1 METNKQVI
9 LVVDD
14 NEEVLDFLAD
24 DLGEK
29 YTVITATDGK
39 DAFKKLYETPVQLI
53 ISDVMMPEMD
63 GFELCE
69 KIKSDFEI
77 SHIPIILLTA
87 KNTLQSKIEG
97 LHSGADAYI
106 EKPFSPAHLNAQIE
120 SLLNNRN
127 KLKEY
132 FAKSPS
138 VMINTIAHTKM
149 DEEFLEKL
157 QKHIEENIDH
167 PDLDVEHLASHMNM
181 SRPTL
186 YRKIKSIS
194 NLSPNEMINITRLNM
209 AVELISKGEAKLYEI
224 AHKVGYNSLT
234 QLGRNFQ
241 KQFNMSPSEYAKK
254 NINQV

>member
-1 METNKQVI
+1 MDTNKEVI

-14 NEEVLDFLAD
+14 NEEVLEFLVD

-39 DAFKKLYETPVQLI
+39 DAFRKLYEKPVQLI
-53 ISDVMMPEMD
+53 ISDVMMPQMD

-87 KNTLQSKIEG
+87 KNTLQSKIDG

-120 SLLNNRN
+120 SLLNNR
-127 KLKEY
+127 KKIKDY
-132 FAKSPS
+132 FANAPLAHIKS
-138 VMINTIAHTKM
+138 MAHSKM

-157 QKHIEENIDH
+157 NQLILDNIADQT
-167 PDLDVEHLASHMNM
+167 LDVERIAVMMNM

-194 NLSPNEMINITRLNM
+194 DLSPSEMINITRLNK
-209 AVELISKGEAKLYEI
+209 AVELISKKEARLNEI
-224 AHKVGYNSLT
+224 ADIVGYNSLT

-254 NINQV
+254 NAG